1 MKTTQKQR
9 AYEHGKSIFSKWRHD
24 TASSLSFAF
33 KEDIRLWKG
42 FRFIKDEDDRVM
54 TEKVLNEHYKMLK
67 EIYTNAVSMSSFPT
81 MTTIEF
87 SEFGVR
93 SKLLDDQNMNLAA
106 FDRAYIAAT
115 RKDNP
120 ATDPPNLTRF
130 EFLEI
135 LVRLADIKFIQTK
148 QIKTYEE
155 ATRKI
160 IEEFVIKNFNPI
172 EAW

>member
-1 MKTTQKQR
+1 
-9 AYEHGKSIFSKWRHD
+9 
-24 TASSLSFAF
+24 
-33 KEDIRLWKG
+33 
-42 FRFIKDEDDRVM
+42 
-54 TEKVLNEHYKMLK
+54 MLK
-67 EIYTNAVSMSSFPT
+67 EIYTNAISMSSFPT

-87 SEFGVR
+87 SEFGTR
-93 SKLLDDQNMNLAA
+93 SKLLDEQNMNLAA

-115 RKDNP
+115 RKENP
-120 ATDPPNLTRF
+120 ATDPANITRF

-160 IEEFVIKNFNPI
+160 IEEFVIKNFSPI